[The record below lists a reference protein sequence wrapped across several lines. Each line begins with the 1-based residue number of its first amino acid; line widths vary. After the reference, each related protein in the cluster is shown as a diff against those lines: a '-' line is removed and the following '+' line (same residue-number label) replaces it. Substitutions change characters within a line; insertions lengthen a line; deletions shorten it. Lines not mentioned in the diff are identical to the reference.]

1 MNKVDFFQQNSS
13 IDSAG
18 PMILL
23 YNFAQDHRREAT
35 LQYLSHSGISTRVVQ
50 TPEFLHSLGYLF
62 GIPGFEPCPLFNL
75 SHNFQE
81 EMIVMKGFSHP
92 QLNAFLQFFH
102 ENHLKPIDLKAMLT
116 PITINWNSI
125 QLHNE
130 LQKEHEALK
139 R

>member
-1 MNKVDFFQQNSS
+1 MSKADFFQQNSS

-18 PMILL
+18 PMVLL
-23 YNFAQDHRREAT
+23 YNFAQDHRREAI

-62 GIPGFEPCPLFNL
+62 GIPGFEPCLLFNL

-130 LQKEHEALK
+130 LQEEHEALK